1 MPHAYT
7 DEFFFQRHIEKSDSV
22 LQSLSNDIKNSA
34 QKIICKYN
42 LFSYCLTDRYFVNT
56 CIHIEQSCLILQY
69 LAHRLNSS

>member
-1 MPHAYT
+1 MIIQTSFCYR
-7 DEFFFQRHIEKSDSV
+7 EILKKRESV

-42 LFSYCLTDRYFVNT
+42 LFSYCLTDRDFVNA
-56 CIHIEQSCLILQY
+56 CIHVEQSYLILQY